1 MPKQNKTHPG
11 QQKNLL
17 SLSEVTKLLGISS
30 ATAIRWVREG
40 RFIGVERVGNQ
51 WVFEANFKVK
61 EDKRGLTK
69 ELYERL
75 A

>member
-1 MPKQNKTHPG
+1 MD
-11 QQKNLL
+11 
-17 SLSEVTKLLGISS
+17 EKLYTMRQVIAMLGISS

-40 RFIGVERVGNQ
+40 RFIGVQKVGNQ
-51 WVFEANFKVK
+51 WVFNSDFRVK

-69 ELYERL
+69 ELLKRL